1 MFDNSSG
8 KINKATTL
16 LVWKF
21 GGWGRGAI
29 MESVGVRGCCD
40 KLGKAAAAP
49 NTFAAKK
56 VKAAIM
62 AK

>member
-1 MFDNSSG
+1 
-8 KINKATTL
+8 
-16 LVWKF
+16 
-21 GGWGRGAI
+21 

-56 VKAAIM
+56 VKAPIM
-62 AK
+62 GK